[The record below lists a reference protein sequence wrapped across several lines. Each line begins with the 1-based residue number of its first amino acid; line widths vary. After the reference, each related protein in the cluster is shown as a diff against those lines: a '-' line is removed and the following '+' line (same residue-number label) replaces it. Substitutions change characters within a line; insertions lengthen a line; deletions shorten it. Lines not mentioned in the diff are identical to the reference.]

1 MAKLK
6 RAIDSA
12 EERIMLVSDGTK
24 EFAATKKSG
33 VEGDIPPE
41 NPVHG
46 VDEWTKRWRRAC
58 YAIVR
63 NT

>member
-6 RAIDSA
+6 SAVDSA
-12 EERIMLVSDGTK
+12 EERNVSVSDGTK

-41 NPVHG
+41 NIHA
-46 VDEWTKRWRRAC
+46 VDE
-58 YAIVR
+58 
-63 NT
+63 